1 MKNFLFLSIAYLLS
15 LAACTEQH
23 SLEMLTAFES
33 GKAYYLISNTPHNKD
48 SASIRWVFDDPQNL
62 IRQDSSSITYTAKEA
77 TIIFDCL
84 NGTFMMPDYSYHNKS
99 TIVHRKIIHA

>member
-1 MKNFLFLSIAYLLS
+1 
-15 LAACTEQH
+15 
-23 SLEMLTAFES
+23 MLTAFES

-84 NGTFMMPDYSYHNKS
+84 NGTFIMPDYSYHNKS